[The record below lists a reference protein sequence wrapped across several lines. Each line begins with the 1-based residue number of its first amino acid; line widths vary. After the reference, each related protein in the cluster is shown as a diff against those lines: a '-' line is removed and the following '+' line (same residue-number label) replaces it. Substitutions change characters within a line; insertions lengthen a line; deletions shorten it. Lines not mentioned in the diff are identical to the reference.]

1 MKNNNAL
8 KTSRKHFS
16 LLAIL
21 FIVCF
26 LGSLSSVSATNI
38 GTFKLGT
45 NAELTNYCA
54 VGTCTYMNISSVKFP
69 DSSMTYLN
77 KAMTKNGNNYNYTF
91 NGTTTIG
98 DYTFVTCGNPDG
110 VVYCDSDTFT
120 VTPNGFVNSPLF
132 YIIFLLVAIGLI
144 VLGYSVQDYWLIILG
159 GFVLFLFGLYVLL
172 YGIAGMKD
180 TAYTWGIGIVVIM
193 VGAYFGIRAAME
205 QLE

>member
-1 MKNNNAL
+1 MKKELMFIICLAL
-8 KTSRKHFS
+8 M
-16 LLAIL
+16 L
-21 FIVCF
+21 VPM
-26 LGSLSSVSATNI
+26 VSAVNI
-38 GTFKLGT
+38 GTFKLG
-45 NAELTNYCA
+45 EDVEITNYCA
-54 VGTCTYMNISSVKFP
+54 AGTCTYINISSVKFP
-69 DSSMTYLN
+69 DSSMLYIN
-77 KAMTKNGNNYNYTF
+77 EAMTKNGNNYAYTF